1 VNADL
6 TENEPGVGF
15 AVRVAERPGGG
26 SVATVLGELDV
37 ASAPELR
44 SALEPALDADGEV
57 ELDMRACSF
66 VDSIGIATLVMA
78 ARRLS
83 DEGRTLRI
91 RGARERVRKIFDLA
105 GLTAHSGVVFEP
117 EDSAAV

>member
-1 VNADL
+1 L
-6 TENEPGVGF
+6 TAHESGVGF

-26 SVATVLGELDV
+26 SLATVLGELDV

-44 SALEPALDADGEV
+44 RALERALDAEGDV
-57 ELDMRACSF
+57 ELDLRACSF

-83 DEGRTLRI
+83 EDGRTLRI
-91 RGARERVRKIFDLA
+91 RGARQRVRKIFDLA

-117 EDSAAV
+117 EEGAPA

>member
-1 VNADL
+1 L
-6 TENEPGVGF
+6 TEDEAAGIGF
-15 AVRVAERPGGG
+15 AVRVADRPGGG

-44 SALEPALDADGEV
+44 RALEGPLDADGEV
-57 ELDMRACSF
+57 ELDLRACSF

-83 DEGRTLRI
+83 EEGRTLTI
-91 RGARERVRKIFDLA
+91 RGARHRVRKIFDLA
-105 GLTAHSGVVFEP
+105 GLTAHRGVAFEP
-117 EDSAAV
+117 EDGPAA

>member
-1 VNADL
+1 MPAGAQAL
-6 TENEPGVGF
+6 TKSHSACPVPEHPPGG
-15 AVRVAERPGGG
+15 RRRRSQPVAEV
-26 SVATVLGELDV
+26 VAQ
-37 ASAPELR
+37 LR
-44 SALEPALDADGEV
+44 SALESALDSDGELEV
-57 ELDMRACSF
+57 DLRACSF

-117 EDSAAV
+117 EDGATV

>member
-1 VNADL
+1 VDADL
-6 TENEPGVGF
+6 TENESGVGF

-44 SALEPALDADGEV
+44 RALEGALDAEGEV
-57 ELDMRACSF
+57 ELDLRACSF
-66 VDSIGIATLVMA
+66 VDSIGIATLVRA

-83 DEGRTLRI
+83 EEGRMLRI
-91 RGARERVRKIFDLA
+91 RGARHRVRNIFDLA
-105 GLTAHSGVVFEP
+105 GLTSHGGVVFEP
-117 EDSAAV
+117 EEGAAA

>member
-1 VNADL
+1 VDADL
-6 TENEPGVGF
+6 IENGSGVGF

-44 SALEPALDADGEV
+44 RALEPAIDADGEL
-57 ELDMRACSF
+57 ELDLRACSF

-83 DEGRTLRI
+83 EDGRKLRI
-91 RGARERVRKIFDLA
+91 RGARQRVRKIFDLA

-117 EDSAAV
+117 EDGDRA

>member
-1 VNADL
+1 VDADL
-6 TENEPGVGF
+6 TESEFRVGF

-44 SALEPALDADGEV
+44 SALESALDADGDLEV
-57 ELDMRACSF
+57 DLRACSF

-91 RGARERVRKIFDLA
+91 RGARQRVRKIFDLA

-117 EDSAAV
+117 EDGAEV